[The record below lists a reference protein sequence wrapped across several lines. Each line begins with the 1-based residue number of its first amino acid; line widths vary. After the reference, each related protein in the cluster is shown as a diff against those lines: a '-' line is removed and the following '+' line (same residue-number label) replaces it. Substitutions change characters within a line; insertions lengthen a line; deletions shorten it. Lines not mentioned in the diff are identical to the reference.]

1 MSGAAQ
7 PSPNVTENTAGPL
20 VVGTARLDSVDLLR
34 GLVMAIMALDHV
46 RDFFGYLPFAPEDF
60 GYTWLTLF
68 FTRWIT
74 HFCAPCFFFL
84 AGTGAFLSRKEG
96 PQLANFLW
104 KRGLWL
110 VFLELTV
117 IGFAWLFMPAPG
129 YGGVI

>member
-1 MSGAAQ
+1 MGSTPQ
-7 PSPNVTENTAGPL
+7 PSRTPSVTEKTAGPL

-46 RDFFGYLPFAPEDF
+46 RDFFGYLPFAPEDLR
-60 GYTWLTLF
+60 YTWPTLF

-110 VFLELTV
+110 V
-117 IGFAWLFMPAPG
+117 
-129 YGGVI
+129 